1 MKYGIFESR
10 VELRKLPER
19 LFDIVSLCE
28 NIGNPIKIYDSEVEA
43 LAELK
48 KYHSDIINIT
58 NFTVF
63 STRRFLDVKSIS
75 LLNVKR

>member
-28 NIGNPIKIYDSEVEA
+28 KHRKPY
-43 LAELK
+43 
-48 KYHSDIINIT
+48 
-58 NFTVF
+58 
-63 STRRFLDVKSIS
+63 
-75 LLNVKR
+75 